1 MKITIL
7 KKGDDILNNK
17 IVRRICAISVG
28 LALLVIIASALST
41 YSESDSRQQTQIK
54 TIEVSGTGIVS
65 MTPDEA
71 TVYLGVQ
78 TQSANATT
86 AQENN
91 AIKMD
96 KVINALLGAGIAK
109 ADMSTSSYSMYP
121 VRDQTGKNITG
132 YIVSNQLKVTVKEI
146 NKTGDIIDKAVKAG
160 ANEVYSIS
168 FTLTDETKQKAREQ
182 ALKNAAKAARSDAD
196 ILASE
201 LGVVITG
208 PLQVST
214 GGGTVTTPYPI
225 AMDEKSATTPII
237 PGDVTVSA
245 SVSVKYQLK

>member
-1 MKITIL
+1 M
-7 KKGDDILNNK
+7 NNK
-17 IVRRICAISVG
+17 KVRRICAILVG
-28 LALLVIIASALST
+28 LALLAIIAGAPSI
-41 YSESDSRQQTQIK
+41 YSESGTREQTQIK
-54 TIEVSGTGIVS
+54 SIEVSGTGIVS

-71 TVYLGVQ
+71 TAYLGVQ
-78 TQSANATT
+78 TQSANAMT

-109 ADMSTSSYSMYP
+109 ADMTTSSYTMYP
-121 VRDQTGKNITG
+121 VRDQTGENITG
-132 YIVSNQLKVTVKEI
+132 YIVSNQLKVTIKEI

-168 FTLTDETKQKAREQ
+168 FNLADETQQKAREQ
-182 ALKNAAKAARSDAD
+182 ALNNAAKAARSDAD
-196 ILASE
+196 ILANE

-214 GGGTVTTPYPI
+214 GGGTITTPIAMVEKSVTTPI
-225 AMDEKSATTPII
+225 N

-245 SVSVKYQLK
+245 SVSVKYQFK

>member
-1 MKITIL
+1 M
-7 KKGDDILNNK
+7 KGDDILNNK
-17 IVRRICAISVG
+17 IVRRICAILVG
-28 LALLVIIASALST
+28 FALLVIIAGAPSI
-41 YSESDSRQQTQIK
+41 YSESDSREQTQIK

-71 TVYLGVQ
+71 TVYLGAQ
-78 TQSANATT
+78 TQSADAIT

-96 KVINALLGAGIAK
+96 KVINALMGAGIAK
-109 ADMSTSSYSMYP
+109 ADMTTSSYTMYP
-121 VRDQTGKNITG
+121 VRDQTGENITG

-168 FTLTDETKQKAREQ
+168 FTLADETRQKAREH

-225 AMDEKSATTPII
+225 AMVEKSVTTPIN

-245 SVSVKYQLK
+245 SVSVKYQFK